1 VAERKRFYRKT
12 RINFREKRSM
22 QRIVFWRFP
31 FIRKHPGILC
41 TGTFFVEL
49 SVSFTVVFHLGI
61 FEQGIDIYMK
71 DDPAGHVSNIH
82 KIFRF

>member
-1 VAERKRFYRKT
+1 
-12 RINFREKRSM
+12 M
-22 QRIVFWRFP
+22 

-49 SVSFTVVFHLGI
+49 SVPFTVVFHLGI

-71 DDPAGHVSNIH
+71 DDPAGHVSNNILLYYRH
-82 KIFRF
+82 ASCKKT

>member
-1 VAERKRFYRKT
+1 
-12 RINFREKRSM
+12 M
-22 QRIVFWRFP
+22 

-49 SVSFTVVFHLGI
+49 SVPFTVVFHLGI

-71 DDPAGHVSNIH
+71 DDPAGHVSKLQHFTLLQACILQKDLKH
-82 KIFRF
+82 LEDLVY